1 MDSTEKRNNSI
12 EELIN
17 ESGAYISYGTEAVK
31 PQPKVA
37 PKQQPDNRRSKKEVP
52 LTRPYRSA
60 SYEKRVITISAV
72 VAVTIAI
79 VAIAVANAVLIGLNV
94 SNNATKESIK
104 TISEDI
110 KNINSRIEGAVD
122 MEEIDA
128 YIVSEGLVKNPDIRS
143 SGIPKK

>member
-1 MDSTEKRNNSI
+1 MDSTEKRNI

-37 PKQQPDNRRSKKEVP
+37 PKQQPDTRRNKKEAP

-60 SYEKRVITISAV
+60 SYEKRAIALSAV
-72 VAVTIAI
+72 VAVTIA
-79 VAIAVANAVLIGLNV
+79 VVVIALANAVLIGLNV
-94 SNNATKESIK
+94 SNNAIKENIK

-110 KNINSRIEGAVD
+110 ESINSRINGAVD

-143 SGIPKK
+143 SGIPQK

>member
-1 MDSTEKRNNSI
+1 MDSTEKRNI

-37 PKQQPDNRRSKKEVP
+37 PKQQPDNRRNKKESP

-60 SYEKRVITISAV
+60 SYEKRVLTLSAV
-72 VAVTIAI
+72 VAATIAI
-79 VAIAVANAVLIGLNV
+79 VVIALANAVLIGLNV
-94 SNNATKESIK
+94 SNNAIKENIK

-110 KNINSRIEGAVD
+110 ESINSRINGAVD

-143 SGIPKK
+143 SGIPQK

>member
-1 MDSTEKRNNSI
+1 MDSTERRNI

-37 PKQQPDNRRSKKEVP
+37 PKQQPDNRRNKKEAP

-60 SYEKRVITISAV
+60 SYEKRVLALSAV
-72 VAVTIAI
+72 VAATIAI
-79 VAIAVANAVLIGLNV
+79 VVIALANAVLIGLNV
-94 SNNATKESIK
+94 SNNAIKENIK
-104 TISEDI
+104 TIREDI
-110 KNINSRIEGAVD
+110 ESINSRINGAVD

-143 SGIPKK
+143 SGIPQK